1 MARRSKK
8 APLTPARKRAAA
20 AAPRAALIVPEAT
33 VVQSSLRLDVQLTVD
48 NLAELPAGQLEDQL
62 DSMREKLQQQQVAC
76 STRLAELA
84 EAAKVET
91 TRLATDYTHGP
102 AVPVAQALG
111 AFLNAPCGVLNQAE
125 ACDLNRRLVVVE
137 VQVLTEQVRQ
147 ERLKRAA
154 GDADTRRNCYSSA
167 SEPEISTKVELPF
180 SLQLSELQAQIEA
193 ATAERERLAQDLVR
207 IQSAYAR
214 LPKLRE
220 RAKRQLTAAVLAGE
234 LQDNADVLTQLESL
248 VPREVPRLSGPTA

>member
-1 MARRSKK
+1 MARRSKQ

-20 AAPRAALIVPEAT
+20 TPRAALIVPEET

-62 DSMREKLQQQQVAC
+62 DEMRARLQQQQAAC
-76 STRLAELA
+76 IARLNELA
-84 EAAKVET
+84 EATKAET

-102 AVPVAQALG
+102 AVPLAQALG
-111 AFLNAPCGVLNQAE
+111 AFLNEPCGVLNQAE

-147 ERLKRAA
+147 ARLKRA
-154 GDADTRRNCYSSA
+154 GNEETHRGYYSSMQ
-167 SEPEISTKVELPF
+167 EPEISTKVELPF
-180 SLQLSELQAQIEA
+180 SPQLSALQAQIEA
-193 ATAERERLAQDLVR
+193 TTAERERLAQDLVR
-207 IQSAYAR
+207 VQSAYAR